1 MGGLVNFPHLFFYFE
16 DTLMTAPIVNYYM
29 RYLEVEL
36 EDVELITYEMYCGAL
51 DNDTLT
57 ESFFVNYLEE
67 NIFNSIK
74 KMNLA
79 RGLVKVFG
87 ELKSNITR
95 IGRDF
100 RMNYNELINAFKNR
114 EVYDMLRAFGFNF
127 KLVLRS
133 IGAFTN
139 ALRGGLLEVFK
150 ELARSKTFQK
160 IRRGAVKVDDVLNKY
175 PILKR
180 LTGIVVAG
188 LLLYIWLNMTFI
200 GDLDYDFNFSD
211 TVAALH
217 GSFSIADIFTSPE
230 GMMLMT
236 LFGTGFAFGLS
247 VPWLGK
253 SLYNLTLALV
263 YTGYAKLKGDK
274 KKVALLKKKMRKGL
288 FR

>member
-1 MGGLVNFPHLFFYFE
+1 
-16 DTLMTAPIVNYYM
+16 MTAPITNYYL
-29 RYLEVEL
+29 RYLDDL
-36 EDVELITYEMYCGAL
+36 KFEDTQLITYEVYCGAMDL
-51 DNDTLT
+51 SFSNQLT
-57 ESFFVNYLEE
+57 EAYFNE
-67 NIFNSIK
+67 NILKTIK
-74 KMNLA
+74 NMKLA
-79 RGLVKVFG
+79 RGLVRVFS
-87 ELKSNITR
+87 ELRSNIQK

-100 RMNYNELINAFKNR
+100 KMNANELISAFKNR
-114 EVYDMLRAFGFNF
+114 EIYDMLRAFGFNF
-127 KLVLRS
+127 RLVFRAL
-133 IGAFTN
+133 GAFTN

-150 ELARSKTFQK
+150 ELARTKTFQK
-160 IRRGAVKVDDVLNKY
+160 MRRGAVKVDDVLNKY

-180 LTGIVVAG
+180 VTGVVVAG

-217 GSFSIADIFTSPE
+217 GSFSIADIFASPE
-230 GMMLMT
+230 GLMLVT

-253 SLYNLTLALV
+253 SLYNLTVAIV

-274 KKVALLKKKMRKGL
+274 KKLALMKKKMRKGL

>member
-1 MGGLVNFPHLFFYFE
+1 MPAPMVNYYLRYLEDLIFE
-16 DTLMTAPIVNYYM
+16 DTQLV
-29 RYLEVEL
+29 
-36 EDVELITYEMYCGAL
+36 TYETYCGAIDL
-51 DNDTLT
+51 VFENKLT
-57 ESFFVNYLEE
+57 ESYFDE
-67 NIFNSIK
+67 NILGTIK

-79 RGLVKVFG
+79 RGLVKVFQ
-87 ELKSNITR
+87 ELRYNIQK

-100 RMNYNELINAFKNR
+100 TMNLNELINAFKDRN
-114 EVYDMLRAFGFNF
+114 VYDMLRAFGFNF
-127 KLVLRS
+127 RLVFRS

-150 ELARSKTFQK
+150 ELARTKTFQK
-160 IRRGAVKVDDVLNKY
+160 MRRGAIKVDQVLDKY

-180 LTGIVVAG
+180 LTGVVVAG
-188 LLLYIWLNMTFI
+188 LLFYIWLNMTFI

-230 GMMLMT
+230 GLMLVT
-236 LFGTGFAFGLS
+236 LFGTGAAFGLS

-253 SLYNLTLALV
+253 SLYNLTVAIV

-274 KKVALLKKKMRKGL
+274 KKLALMKKKMRKGL

>member
-1 MGGLVNFPHLFFYFE
+1 MPTPMVNYYLRYLEDLIFE
-16 DTLMTAPIVNYYM
+16 DTQLV
-29 RYLEVEL
+29 
-36 EDVELITYEMYCGAL
+36 TYETYCGAIDL
-51 DNDTLT
+51 VFENKLT
-57 ESFFVNYLEE
+57 ESYFNE
-67 NIFNSIK
+67 NILGTIK

-79 RGLVKVFG
+79 RGLVRVFQ
-87 ELKSNITR
+87 ELRYNIQK

-100 RMNYNELINAFKNR
+100 TMNVNELISAFKDRN
-114 EVYDMLRAFGFNF
+114 VYDMLRAFGFNF
-127 KLVLRS
+127 RLVFRS

-150 ELARSKTFQK
+150 ELARTKTFQK
-160 IRRGAVKVDDVLNKY
+160 IRRGAIKVDQVLDKY

-180 LTGIVVAG
+180 LTGVVVAG

-230 GMMLMT
+230 GLMLVT

-253 SLYNLTLALV
+253 SLYNLTVAIV

-274 KKVALLKKKMRKGL
+274 KKLTKMKKKMKKGL

>member
-1 MGGLVNFPHLFFYFE
+1 MTTPPVVDYYLRSIEDLLFE
-16 DTLMTAPIVNYYM
+16 DTQLV
-29 RYLEVEL
+29 
-36 EDVELITYEMYCGAL
+36 TYEIYCGAIDL
-51 DNDTLT
+51 VFDNKLT
-57 ESFFVNYLEE
+57 ESYFNE
-67 NIFNSIK
+67 NFAGTIK
-74 KMNLA
+74 NMNLA
-79 RGLVKVFG
+79 RGLIRVFN
-87 ELKSNITR
+87 ELRYNIQK
-95 IGRDF
+95 IGKDF
-100 RMNYNELINAFKNR
+100 SMNLNDLINAFKERNI
-114 EVYDMLRAFGFNF
+114 YDMLKAFGFNI
-127 KLVLRS
+127 KLVFRA

-150 ELARSKTFQK
+150 DMARTKTFQK
-160 IRRGAVKVDDVLNKY
+160 IQSGAIKVDQVLDKY

-217 GSFSIADIFTSPE
+217 GSFSIADLFTSPE
-230 GMMLMT
+230 GMMLLT

-253 SLYNLTLALV
+253 SIYNLTVAII
-263 YTGYAKLKGDK
+263 YTGYAKIKGDK
-274 KKVALLKKKMRKGL
+274 TKLDLIKKKMMKGI

>member
-1 MGGLVNFPHLFFYFE
+1 MP
-16 DTLMTAPIVNYYM
+16 TPMVNYYL
-29 RYLEVEL
+29 RYLETPSF
-36 EDVELITYEMYCGAL
+36 EDIEAITYEIYCGAMDL
-51 DNDTLT
+51 VFDNKLT
-57 ESFFVNYLEE
+57 ESYFNE
-67 NIFNSIK
+67 NILDAIK
-74 KMNLA
+74 NMNLA
-79 RGLVKVFG
+79 RGLVRVFQ
-87 ELKSNITR
+87 ELRYNIQQ

-100 RMNYNELINAFKNR
+100 SMNLNELVNAFKDRNI
-114 EVYDMLRAFGFNF
+114 YDMLRAFGFNF
-127 KLVLRS
+127 KLVFRS

-150 ELARSKTFQK
+150 EMARTKTFQK
-160 IRRGAVKVDDVLNKY
+160 LQRGVIKVDQVLDQY

-180 LTGIVVAG
+180 LTGIVIAG

-200 GDLDYDFNFSD
+200 GDLDYDFNFSN

-217 GSFSIADIFTSPE
+217 GSFSIADIFASPE
-230 GMMLMT
+230 GLMLMT

-253 SLYNLTLALV
+253 SLYNLTVAIV

-274 KKVALLKKKMRKGL
+274 AKLAMIKKKMMKGL

>member
-1 MGGLVNFPHLFFYFE
+1 MS
-16 DTLMTAPIVNYYM
+16 TPIVNYYL
-29 RYLEVEL
+29 RYLDEL
-36 EDVELITYEMYCGAL
+36 PFEDTQLVTYEMYCGAMDL
-51 DNDTLT
+51 AFDNRLT
-57 ESFFVNYLEE
+57 ESYFNE
-67 NIFNSIK
+67 NMFGAIK

-79 RGLVKVFG
+79 RGLVKVFN
-87 ELKSNITR
+87 ELRYNIQKL
-95 IGRDF
+95 GRDF
-100 RMNYNELINAFKNR
+100 KMNANELISAFKNR
-114 EVYDMLRAFGFNF
+114 DIYDMLRAFGFNF
-127 KLVLRS
+127 RLVFRA

-150 ELARSKTFQK
+150 ELARTKTFQK
-160 IRRGAVKVDDVLNKY
+160 MRRGAVKVDDVLNKY

-180 LTGIVVAG
+180 VTGVVVAG

-217 GSFSIADIFTSPE
+217 GTFSIADIFASPE
-230 GMMLMT
+230 GLMLVT
-236 LFGTGFAFGLS
+236 LFGTGAAFGLS

-253 SLYNLTLALV
+253 SLYNLTVAIV

-274 KKVALLKKKMRKGL
+274 KKLAQIKKKMKKGI